1 MSAATAENFSGFN
14 WTFALWDSTALT
26 IISATEP
33 LFMVLREFSTE
44 LISAVGFAWFLLM
57 AWRVGADGFARV
69 LLGGLLMFALFLPY
83 LMKPAA
89 VQLPSGATVQM
100 VEAQALPLKFAMSAH
115 KLFRSLFD
123 PVLSKHTAAGTI
135 VPAQAAIDDIVGR
148 SADVFAGSD
157 LAQLIRDYNASCV
170 PHTNNLAGPERATKV
185 EALHSIG
192 LLGGGGLG
200 IPDQEISLL
209 SQARTALD
217 GAWTFVSGSAE
228 ENGGW
233 VAYLLGGGAAR
244 AGLERVLDQRAMQS
258 RREEGLR
265 MIEHVGPFM
274 GGRYKL
280 PTKDFWGAK
289 FSGKS
294 EAQPRYLPISLIPS
308 QKRVVVAPEEFEE
321 IHFQPSSC
329 VEAYRVAQLGA
340 EQAYQ
345 ALRESGE
352 VIAGGQRVS
361 AEVGAVSTA
370 VAWQRFMAH
379 SLQQT
384 TDLSAEG
391 SEVAGGILASAQMF
405 KNFKGWLDLQTLLP
419 GYVILA
425 AWVFWIVLLLA
436 PLFLLL
442 APLRG
447 GQIIAQWLAMLLVPV
462 IGVMVAQII
471 NFGASMVMAAVAV
484 GQAGAASGW
493 TGVGAEYDALRGMMT
508 GLAAGVLGLA
518 TWFTGSMLG
527 VSLSGLTGSL
537 SGAVATASEAGSF
550 VSKAVGM
557 AMLVGRLGR
566 MGGAANMSRR
576 RPGSESG
583 GQTASRNSAG
593 VAGTSRAPSATRIV
607 MTQFTPASSRTRKL
621 GGANAKGAQS
631 LNPPKKPTPPTT
643 PSI

>member
-1 MSAATAENFSGFN
+1 MSAATAENFAGFN

-26 IISATEP
+26 IIAATEP

-69 LLGGLLMFALFLPY
+69 LLGGLLMFVVFLPY
-83 LMKPAA
+83 GMKPTA

-100 VEAQALPLKFAMSAH
+100 MEAQAIPLKFAMSAH

-170 PHTNNLAGPERATKV
+170 PHTNNLAGAERATKV

-200 IPDQEISLL
+200 IPDQEISLI
-209 SQARTALD
+209 SQARTAFD
-217 GAWTFVSGSAE
+217 GAWTFVSGSPE

-244 AGLERVLDQRAMQS
+244 TGLERVLDQRAMQS

-280 PTKDFWGAK
+280 PVSDFWAAK

-294 EAQPRYLPISLIPS
+294 DAQPTYLSISLIPS
-308 QKRVVVAPEEFEE
+308 QQRTVVAPAEYDEF
-321 IHFQPSSC
+321 HFQPTSC
-329 VEAYRVAQLGA
+329 VEAYQIAQLGA

-345 ALRESGE
+345 ALRQSGE

-370 VAWQRFMAH
+370 VAWQRFMAR
-379 SLQQT
+379 SLQHT

-391 SEVAGGILASAQMF
+391 SEIAGGILASAQMF

-425 AWVFWIVLLLA
+425 AWVFWVVLLLA

-493 TGVGAEYDALRGMMT
+493 TGAGAEYDALRGMMT
-508 GLAAGVLGLA
+508 GLAAGVLGFA

-557 AMLVGRLGR
+557 SILVGRLGR

-607 MTQFTPASSRTRKL
+607 MTQFTPASSRTRRL

-643 PSI
+643 PPT

>member
-1 MSAATAENFSGFN
+1 MSTATAENFAGFN
-14 WTFALWDSTALT
+14 WVFALWDSAALT
-26 IISATEP
+26 IIAATEP
-33 LFMVLREFSTE
+33 VFMVLHQFSTA
-44 LISAVGFAWFLLM
+44 LIVVVGFAWCFLIAL
-57 AWRVGADGFARV
+57 RVREGIAGV
-69 LLGGLLMFALFLPY
+69 LAGGLLIFALVLPY

-100 VEAQALPLKFAMSAH
+100 VEAQALTLKFVMSAH
-115 KLFRSLFD
+115 RIFQSLIE
-123 PVLSKHTAAGTI
+123 PVLNTHSAAGTI

-170 PHTNNLAGPERATKV
+170 PHTNNLTGPERATKI

-200 IPDQEISLL
+200 IPDQEISLI
-209 SQARTALD
+209 SQARTALS
-217 GAWTFVSGSAE
+217 ASWTFVSG
-228 ENGGW
+228 GW
-233 VAYLLGGGAAR
+233 ATYFLGGGEAR
-244 AGLERVLDQRAMQS
+244 KGLERVLDQRAMQT

-265 MIEHVGPFM
+265 MLEHVGPFM

-280 PTKDFWGAK
+280 PAQDFWAAK

-294 EAQPRYLPISLIPS
+294 EAQPTYLPISLIPS
-308 QKRVVVAPEEFEE
+308 QKRVVVAPAEFEE

-370 VAWQRFMAH
+370 VAWQRFMAR
-379 SLQQT
+379 SLQHT

-442 APLRG
+442 VPLRG
-447 GQIIAQWLAMLLVPV
+447 GQIIAQWLALLLLPV
-462 IGVMVAQII
+462 VGVMVAQIV

-493 TGVGAEYDALRGMMT
+493 TGAGADYDALRGMMT
-508 GLAAGVLGLA
+508 GLATGVLGFA
-518 TWFTGSMLG
+518 TWITGSMLG

-537 SGAVATASEAGSF
+537 SGAVATASEAGAF

-566 MGGAANMSRR
+566 MGGAANVSRR
-576 RPGSESG
+576 SPGSESG

-593 VAGTSRAPSATRIV
+593 VAGTSRAPSPTRIV
-607 MTQFTPASSRTRKL
+607 MTQFTPAGSRNRRL
-621 GGANAKGAQS
+621 GGANAKGSQS

>member
-1 MSAATAENFSGFN
+1 MSTATAENFAGFN
-14 WTFALWDSTALT
+14 WVFALWDSSALT
-26 IISATEP
+26 IIVATEP
-33 LFMVLREFSTE
+33 LFIVLREFSAE
-44 LISAVGFAWFLLM
+44 LISAVGIAWFFLM

-69 LLGGLLMFALFLPY
+69 LLGGLVMFVLFLPY
-83 LMKPAA
+83 GMKPAA

-100 VEAQALPLKFAMSAH
+100 VEAQAIPLKFVMAAH
-115 KLFRSLFD
+115 RLFRSLFD
-123 PVLSKHTAAGTI
+123 PVMSNQIVAGTI

-148 SADVFAGSD
+148 SAVMFAGSD

-170 PHTNNLAGPERATKV
+170 PQTNNLAGPERATKI
-185 EALHSIG
+185 EALHAIG

-200 IPDQEISLL
+200 IPDEEISLI
-209 SQARTALD
+209 SQARTAFN
-217 GAWTFVSGSAE
+217 GAWTFMFGSAE

-233 VAYLLGGGAAR
+233 GAYLLGGGAAR
-244 AGLERVLDQRAMQS
+244 TGLEQVLDQRTMQS

-265 MIEHVGPFM
+265 MIEHVRPFM
-274 GGRYKL
+274 GGRYRL
-280 PTKDFWGAK
+280 PSKNYWTAK
-289 FSGKS
+289 FSGNS
-294 EAQPRYLPISLIPS
+294 EAQPTYLPISLMPS
-308 QKRVVVAPEEFEE
+308 QQRVVVAPEEYEE
-321 IHFQPSSC
+321 VHFQPSSC

-370 VAWQRFMAH
+370 VAWQRFMAR
-379 SLQQT
+379 SLQHT
-384 TDLSAEG
+384 TDLSAGG

-405 KNFKGWLDLQTLLP
+405 KNLKGWLDLQTLLP

-425 AWVFWIVLLLA
+425 AWAFWIVLLLA

-447 GQIIAQWLAMLLVPV
+447 GQIIAQWLALLLVPV
-462 IGVMVAQII
+462 VGVMVAQII

-493 TGVGAEYDALRGMMT
+493 IGAGADYDALRGMMT
-508 GLAAGVLGLA
+508 GLAAGVLGFA
-518 TWFTGSMLG
+518 TWITGSMLG
-527 VSLSGLTGSL
+527 VSLSGLAGSL

-566 MGGAANMSRR
+566 MGGGVDMSRR
-576 RPGSESG
+576 RPNAQSG
-583 GQTASRNSAG
+583 GQPDSRNASGGAG
-593 VAGTSRAPSATRIV
+593 NSSAPSPVRVV
-607 MTQFTPASSRTRKL
+607 MTQFTPASSRARGF
-621 GGANAKGAQS
+621 GGANTKGAPS
-631 LNPPKKPTPPTT
+631 LIPPKKPTPPTKST
-643 PSI
+643 T

>member
-1 MSAATAENFSGFN
+1 MSAATAENFAGFN

-26 IISATEP
+26 IIAATEP

-69 LLGGLLMFALFLPY
+69 LLGGLLMFVVFLPY
-83 LMKPAA
+83 FMRPTA
-89 VQLPSGATVQM
+89 VQLPSGATVNM
-100 VEAQALPLKFAMSAH
+100 MEAQAIPLSFVMSVH
-115 KLFRSLFD
+115 RLFRSIFD
-123 PVLSKHTAAGTI
+123 PAMSRYTVAGTI
-135 VPAQAAIDDIVGR
+135 VPAQSAIDDIVGR

-170 PHTNNLAGPERATKV
+170 PHTNNLAGPERATRV
-185 EALHSIG
+185 EALHAIG

-200 IPDQEISLL
+200 IPDEEVSLIA
-209 SQARTALD
+209 QARTAFD
-217 GAWTFVSGSAE
+217 GARTFVFGSAE

-233 VAYLLGGGAAR
+233 GAYLLGGGAAR
-244 AGLERVLDQRAMQS
+244 TGLERVLDQRAMQS

-280 PTKDFWGAK
+280 PVSDFWAAK

-294 EAQPRYLPISLIPS
+294 DAQPTYLSISLIPS
-308 QKRVVVAPEEFEE
+308 QQRTVVAPAEYDEF
-321 IHFQPSSC
+321 HFQPTSC
-329 VEAYRVAQLGA
+329 VEAYQIAQLGA

-345 ALRESGE
+345 ALRQSGE

-370 VAWQRFMAH
+370 VAWQRFMAR
-379 SLQQT
+379 SLQHT
-384 TDLSAEG
+384 TNMSAEG
-391 SEVAGGILASAQMF
+391 SEVAGGILATAQMF

-419 GYVILA
+419 GFVTLA
-425 AWVFWIVLLLA
+425 AWAFWIVLLLA

-447 GQIIAQWLAMLLVPV
+447 GQIVAQWMALLLVPV
-462 IGVMVAQII
+462 IGVMVAQFI
-471 NFGASMVMAAVAV
+471 NFGASLVMAAVAI

-493 TGVGAEYDALRGMMT
+493 AGAGADYDALRGMMA
-508 GLAAGVLGLA
+508 GLAAGVLGFA
-518 TWFTGSMLG
+518 TWITGSMLG

-537 SGAVATASEAGSF
+537 SGAVATASEAGAF
-550 VSKAVGM
+550 VSKAAGM

-566 MGGAANMSRR
+566 MGSAADISRR
-576 RPGSESG
+576 RSG
-583 GQTASRNSAG
+583 GGAGGKTASQNAAG
-593 VAGTSRAPSATRIV
+593 VARTSGASSPVRIV
-607 MTQFTPASSRTRKL
+607 MTQFTPASSRTKRL
-621 GGANAKGAQS
+621 GGANAKGAPS

-643 PSI
+643 PNI

>member
-1 MSAATAENFSGFN
+1 MSTATAENFAGFN
-14 WTFALWDSTALT
+14 WVFALWDSAALT
-26 IISATEP
+26 IIAATEP
-33 LFMVLREFSTE
+33 LFMVLHQFSTA
-44 LISAVGFAWFLLM
+44 LIVVVGFAWCFLIAL
-57 AWRVGADGFARV
+57 RVREGIAGV
-69 LLGGLLMFALFLPY
+69 LVGGLLIFALVLPY
-83 LMKPAA
+83 GMKSAA

-100 VEAQALPLKFAMSAH
+100 VEAQAIPLKFVMSAH
-115 KLFRSLFD
+115 KLFRSLLD
-123 PVLSKHTAAGTI
+123 PVMSSYTVAGTI

-170 PHTNNLAGPERATKV
+170 PHTNNLTGPERATKV

-200 IPDQEISLL
+200 IPDQEISLI

-244 AGLERVLDQRAMQS
+244 TGLERVLDQRAMQS

-265 MIEHVGPFM
+265 MLEHVGPFM

-280 PTKDFWGAK
+280 PAKDFWAAK

-294 EAQPRYLPISLIPS
+294 EAQPAYLPISLIPS
-308 QKRVVVAPEEFEE
+308 QQRVVVAPAEYEE

-370 VAWQRFMAH
+370 VAWQRLMGR
-379 SLQQT
+379 SLQHT

-419 GYVILA
+419 GYVTLA

-447 GQIIAQWLAMLLVPV
+447 GQIIAQWLALLLLPV
-462 IGVMVAQII
+462 IGVMVVQII

-493 TGVGAEYDALRGMMT
+493 TGAGADYDALRGMMT
-508 GLAAGVLGLA
+508 GLAVGVLGYS
-518 TWFTGSMLG
+518 TWITGSMLG

-537 SGAVATASEAGSF
+537 SGAVATASEAGAF
-550 VSKAVGM
+550 VSRAVGM
-557 AMLVGRLGR
+557 AMVVGRLGR
-566 MGGAANMSRR
+566 MGGAADMSRR
-576 RPGSESG
+576 RPGGEPG
-583 GQTASRNSAG
+583 GKTTSRNAAG
-593 VAGTSRAPSATRIV
+593 GAGNSSAPSPVRVV
-607 MTQFTPASSRTRKL
+607 MTQFTPESSRTRRL
-621 GGANAKGAQS
+621 GGANANGAPS
-631 LNPPKKPTPPTT
+631 LNPPKKPTPPTKP
-643 PSI
+643 PS

>member
-1 MSAATAENFSGFN
+1 MSTATAENFAGFN
-14 WTFALWDSTALT
+14 WVFALWDSAALT
-26 IISATEP
+26 IIAATEP
-33 LFMVLREFSTE
+33 LFRVLHEFSTA
-44 LISAVGFAWFLLM
+44 LIVVVGFAWCALI
-57 AWRVGADGFARV
+57 AVRVGDGIARV
-69 LLGGLLMFALFLPY
+69 LTGGLLIFALVLPY

-100 VEAQALPLKFAMSAH
+100 VEAQALTLKFVMSAH
-115 KLFRSLFD
+115 KLFRSLLD
-123 PVLSKHTAAGTI
+123 PVLSKHAAAGTI

-170 PHTNNLAGPERATKV
+170 PHTNNLTGPERATKV

-200 IPDQEISLL
+200 IPDQEISLI
-209 SQARTALD
+209 SQARTAFD

-233 VAYLLGGGAAR
+233 VAYFLGGGAAR
-244 AGLERVLDQRAMQS
+244 TGLERVLDQRAMQS

-265 MIEHVGPFM
+265 MLEHVGPFM

-280 PTKDFWGAK
+280 PAKDFWAAK

-294 EAQPRYLPISLIPS
+294 EAQPTYLPISLIPS
-308 QKRVVVAPEEFEE
+308 QKRVVVAPAEYEE

-370 VAWQRFMAH
+370 VAWQRLMGR
-379 SLQQT
+379 SLQHT

-405 KNFKGWLDLQTLLP
+405 KNFKSWLDLQTLLP

-447 GQIIAQWLAMLLVPV
+447 GQIIAQWLALLLLPV

-493 TGVGAEYDALRGMMT
+493 TGAGADYDALRGMMT
-508 GLAAGVLGLA
+508 GLAAGVLGFS
-518 TWFTGSMLG
+518 TWITGSMLG

-537 SGAVATASEAGSF
+537 SGAVATASEAGAF
-550 VSKAVGM
+550 VSRAVGM

-566 MGGAANMSRR
+566 VGGAADMGRR
-576 RPGSESG
+576 RPGGESG
-583 GQTASRNSAG
+583 EQGASRNAAG
-593 VAGTSRAPSATRIV
+593 RAGTSSAPSPVRVV
-607 MTQFTPASSRTRKL
+607 MTQFTPASARARGV
-621 GGANAKGAQS
+621 GGANTKGTPS
-631 LNPPKKPTPPTT
+631 LNPPKKPTPPTKPAT
-643 PSI
+643 

>member
-1 MSAATAENFSGFN
+1 MSTATAENFAGFN
-14 WTFALWDSTALT
+14 WVFALWDSTALT
-26 IISATEP
+26 IIAATEP
-33 LFMVLREFSTE
+33 LFKVLHEFSTA
-44 LISAVGFAWFLLM
+44 LIVVVGFAWCVLIAL
-57 AWRVGADGFARV
+57 RVGDGISRV
-69 LLGGLLMFALFLPY
+69 LVGGLLIFAVFLPY
-83 LMKPAA
+83 GMKPAA

-100 VEAQALPLKFAMSAH
+100 VEAQAIPLKFVMSAH
-115 KLFRSLFD
+115 KIFRSLLD
-123 PVLSKHTAAGTI
+123 PVMSSYTVAGTI

-200 IPDQEISLL
+200 IPDQEISLI

-233 VAYLLGGGAAR
+233 IAYLLGGGAAR
-244 AGLERVLDQRAMQS
+244 TGLERVLDQRAMQS

-265 MIEHVGPFM
+265 MLEHVGPFM

-280 PTKDFWGAK
+280 PAKDFWAAK

-294 EAQPRYLPISLIPS
+294 GAQPTYLPISLIPS
-308 QKRVVVAPEEFEE
+308 QQRVVVAPAEYEE

-329 VEAYRVAQLGA
+329 AEAYRVAQLGA

-370 VAWQRFMAH
+370 VAWQRLMGR
-379 SLQQT
+379 SLQHT

-405 KNFKGWLDLQTLLP
+405 KNLKGWLDLQTLLP
-419 GYVILA
+419 GYVILS

-447 GQIIAQWLAMLLVPV
+447 GQIIAQWLALLLLPV

-493 TGVGAEYDALRGMMT
+493 TGAGADYDALRGMMT
-508 GLAAGVLGLA
+508 GLAAGVLGFS
-518 TWFTGSMLG
+518 TWITGSMLG

-537 SGAVATASEAGSF
+537 SGAVATASEAGAF

-557 AMLVGRLGR
+557 AMVVGRLGR
-566 MGGAANMSRR
+566 MGGAADMSRR
-576 RPGSESG
+576 RPGGESG
-583 GQTASRNSAG
+583 GQAASRNAAG
-593 VAGTSRAPSATRIV
+593 VASTRSAPSPVRVV
-607 MTQFTPASSRTRKL
+607 MTRFTPANSRTRGL
-621 GGANAKGAQS
+621 GGANTKGAQS
-631 LNPPKKPTPPTT
+631 LNPPKKPTPPTKPT
-643 PSI
+643 S

>member
-1 MSAATAENFSGFN
+1 MSTATAENFAGFN
-14 WTFALWDSTALT
+14 WVFALWDSTALT
-26 IISATEP
+26 IIAATEP
-33 LFMVLREFSTE
+33 LFMVLHEFSTA
-44 LISAVGFAWFLLM
+44 LIVAVGFAWCVLIAL
-57 AWRVGADGFARV
+57 RVGDGIARV
-69 LLGGLLMFALFLPY
+69 LFGGLLIFALVLPY

-100 VEAQALPLKFAMSAH
+100 VEAQAIPLKFVMSAH
-115 KLFRSLFD
+115 KLFRSLLD
-123 PVLSKHTAAGTI
+123 PVMSSYTVAGTI

-170 PHTNNLAGPERATKV
+170 PHTNNLTGPERATKV

-200 IPDQEISLL
+200 IPDQEISLI

-244 AGLERVLDQRAMQS
+244 TGLERVLDQRAMQS

-265 MIEHVGPFM
+265 MLEHVGPFM

-280 PTKDFWGAK
+280 PAKDFWAAK

-294 EAQPRYLPISLIPS
+294 EAQPAYLPISLIPS
-308 QKRVVVAPEEFEE
+308 QKRVVVAPAEYEE

-370 VAWQRFMAH
+370 VAWQRLMGR
-379 SLQQT
+379 SLQHT

-447 GQIIAQWLAMLLVPV
+447 GQIIAQWLALLLLPV

-493 TGVGAEYDALRGMMT
+493 TGAGADYDALRGMMT
-508 GLAAGVLGLA
+508 GLAAGVLGYS
-518 TWFTGSMLG
+518 TWITGSMLG

-537 SGAVATASEAGSF
+537 SGAVATASEAGAF

-566 MGGAANMSRR
+566 MGGAADMSRR
-576 RPGSESG
+576 RPGGESG
-583 GQTASRNSAG
+583 GQAASRNVG
-593 VAGTSRAPSATRIV
+593 GGTGTRSAPSPVRVV
-607 MTQFTPASSRTRKL
+607 MTQFTPASSRARGL
-621 GGANAKGAQS
+621 GGANSKGSHS
-631 LNPPKKPTPPTT
+631 LIPPKKPTPPTKP
-643 PSI
+643 PS